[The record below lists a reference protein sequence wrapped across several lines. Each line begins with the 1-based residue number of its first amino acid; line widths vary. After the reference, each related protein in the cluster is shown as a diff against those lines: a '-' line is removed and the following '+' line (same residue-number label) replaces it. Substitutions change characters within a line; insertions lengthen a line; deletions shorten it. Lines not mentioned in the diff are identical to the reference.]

1 MRAKNHRWP
10 PSTPQVPVLGEV
22 DSERDLRGRA
32 HGADLGRFVLRIAL
46 GIHEVDDGLGARGGP
61 IPDAHLED
69 PDSAVHLVVGRLL
82 QVDGRSPRRL
92 TGGFLDHLAAELV
105 VQPDQ
110 DRDGEAVPQGLGG
123 RGLYGERHRFGPG
136 DVHAIARLET
146 RDDLGVGGVEQSARV
161 GRAVRSGEGHHLVD
175 RVPAGDGHG
184 GHPLPGSRGA
194 RQIPWCRRSRRFQRP
209 VDGRLARGLQP
220 QADAIVEGGRH
231 AVTNLDLFEPYGSRR
246 HVHSH
251 RDAPRSPDR
260 HRAGGVVD
268 GLNGSNER
276 HLSVRLL
283 GLRRPNGRGSHQHS
297 YAHHIDKKLF
307 RHTYSS
313 SGAPESLRSR
323 SVVGQSRGTS
333 ADHLSSSAPA
343 DPACAEVQERGRH
356 LLLRAGFKV
365 GGNAR

>member
-10 PSTPQVPVLGEV
+10 PSTPQYLVLGEV

-32 HGADLGRFVLRIAL
+32 HGADLGRFLLRIAL

-61 IPDAHLED
+61 IADAHLED

-82 QVDGRSPRRL
+82 QVDGRSPRRP
-92 TGGFLDHLAAELV
+92 TGRFLDHLAAELV

-110 DRDGEAVPQGLGG
+110 DRDREAVPQGLGG
-123 RGLYGERHRFGPG
+123 RGLYGERHRFSPG

-146 RDDLGVGGVEQSARV
+146 RDDLGVGGVQQSARV
-161 GRAVRSGEGHHLVD
+161 GRPVRSGEGHHLVD

-231 AVTNLDLFEPYGSRR
+231 AVANLDLFEPYGSRR

-251 RDAPRSPDR
+251 RDAPRPPDR

-268 GLNGSNER
+268 GLNSSNER

-283 GLRRPNGRGSHQHS
+283 GLRCPNGRGSHQHS
-297 YAHHIDKKLF
+297 HTHRMDKKLF
-307 RHTYSS
+307 RHSNS
-313 SGAPESLRSR
+313 SLRGARITPQPGAVAGRRGFSAGHLGWCAPSR
-323 SVVGQSRGTS
+323 HRVR
-333 ADHLSSSAPA
+333 
-343 DPACAEVQERGRH
+343 
-356 LLLRAGFKV
+356 
-365 GGNAR
+365 

>member
-10 PSTPQVPVLGEV
+10 PSTPQYLVLGEV
-22 DSERDLRGRA
+22 DGERDLRGRA
-32 HGADLGRFVLRIAL
+32 HGADLGRFVLRITL

-69 PDSAVHLVVGRLL
+69 PDPAVHLVVGRLL
-82 QVDGRSPRRL
+82 QIDGRSPRRL

-110 DRDGEAVPQGLGG
+110 DRDREAVPQGLGG
-123 RGLYGERHRFGPG
+123 CRLYGERHRFGPG

-146 RDDLGVGGVEQSARV
+146 RDDFGVGGVEQSARV
-161 GRAVRSGEGHHLVD
+161 GRPVRSGEGHHPVD

-194 RQIPWCRRSRRFQRP
+194 RQIPWCRRGRRFQRP

-231 AVTNLDLFEPYGSRR
+231 AVTNLDLFEPHGSGR

-251 RDAPRSPDR
+251 RDAPRPPDR

-268 GLNGSNER
+268 SLNSSDER
-276 HLSVRLL
+276 HLGARLL
-283 GLRRPNGRGSHQHS
+283 RLRRHNGRGSYQHS

-307 RHTYSS
+307 RHTNSS
-313 SGAPESLRSR
+313 SGAPESLRPR
-323 SVVGQSRGTS
+323 SVVGWSRGIS
-333 ADHLSSSAPA
+333 AGHLGSSA
-343 DPACAEVQERGRH
+343 
-356 LLLRAGFKV
+356 
-365 GGNAR
+365 ARPIPHAL